1 MPEQPEPSERPQ
13 PPEHPRAG
21 DVLAAARALAP
32 LAARADDD
40 ERWERPAAPTR
51 WSAARSVSHVADA
64 LLLYAGLVA
73 TRATGPRPPL
83 REGRPAVPS
92 EQLADVDGAAAVLAA
107 VLGGLGR
114 ERAWHPSG
122 LADAAGW
129 CGMAVTE
136 VLVHGTDAA
145 GALQVELPLPT
156 GVCERTVRRVF
167 PWAAHALDVADPATV
182 LLAVTGRRHLDGLG
196 HDPDWWWWSAPL
208 EEWGGAPHRR
218 TRAPHWR

>member
-1 MPEQPEPSERPQ
+1 MPTQPAATGPSEQ
-13 PPEHPRAG
+13 HPHPG

-51 WSAARSVSHVADA
+51 WSAARCVSHVADA

-83 REGRPAVPS
+83 REGRPAVPG
-92 EQLADVDGAAAVLAA
+92 EQLADVAGAAAVLAE
-107 VLGGLGR
+107 VVRGLGGG
-114 ERAWHPSG
+114 RAWHPSG

-136 VLVHGTDAA
+136 VLVHGSDAA
-145 GALQVELPLPT
+145 GALQVDLELPAA
-156 GVCERTVRRVF
+156 VCERTVRRVF
-167 PWAAHALDVADPATV
+167 PWAAPALGLTDPAAV
-182 LLAVTGRRHLDGLG
+182 LLAVTGRRPLEGIEHE
-196 HDPDWWWWSAPL
+196 PDWWWWSAPL
-208 EEWGGAPHRR
+208 TEWDGTPRRR